1 MSMPSSPL
9 KCTST
14 TCSQI
19 ETSKAGLTSSSTDIL
34 IPGMILRNRAVHGD
48 IVAVE
53 LLSKS
58 EWRSKLNR
66 LAEKKRQDEDGE
78 EEKWERGADV
88 SPTGRVVAVMQ
99 RNWK

>member
-1 MSMPSSPL
+1 MPSSPL
-9 KCTST
+9 KCTSS